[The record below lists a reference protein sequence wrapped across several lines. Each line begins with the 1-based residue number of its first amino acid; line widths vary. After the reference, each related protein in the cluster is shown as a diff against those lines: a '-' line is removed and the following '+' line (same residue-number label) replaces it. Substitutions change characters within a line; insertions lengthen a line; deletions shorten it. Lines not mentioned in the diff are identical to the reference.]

1 MKVIKDVKDLIKSY
15 KLKQSMKAKEIIM
28 RTDEVLEGKIK
39 ELNNVKLRPTL
50 EGRKSEGQLT
60 AYQNGFRFVTKSQK
74 SLQIFN
80 SNIRHA
86 IFQPCED
93 NMIVLI
99 HFLLRKPIVIQKQLT
114 DHIQIYTEIGS
125 SNQDLIDPRNK
136 GKNFV
141 DEYEEEEREEEQ
153 RNILN

>member
-1 MKVIKDVKDLIKSY
+1 
-15 KLKQSMKAKEIIM
+15 M

-86 IFQPCED
+86 IF
-93 NMIVLI
+93 
-99 HFLLRKPIVIQKQLT
+99 
-114 DHIQIYTEIGS
+114 
-125 SNQDLIDPRNK
+125 
-136 GKNFV
+136 
-141 DEYEEEEREEEQ
+141 
-153 RNILN
+153 